1 MSVGKMTVQ
10 TSKLLYFLQILRDPS
25 SKKFKLSFEDT
36 RYEIIGIYSDN
47 RKIEYH
53 STIDRSWT
61 TKFVKFEIY
70 IVVGCSQD
78 P

>member
-1 MSVGKMTVQ
+1 MTVQ
-10 TSKLLYFLQILRDPS
+10 ISKLLYFLQILRDPS

-53 STIDRSWT
+53 STIDRS
-61 TKFVKFEIY
+61 
-70 IVVGCSQD
+70 
-78 P
+78 

>member
-1 MSVGKMTVQ
+1 MNVGKMTVQ

-47 RKIEYH
+47 WKIEYH
-53 STIDRSWT
+53 STIDRS
-61 TKFVKFEIY
+61 
-70 IVVGCSQD
+70 
-78 P
+78 